1 MRIGILTLPLHTN
14 YGGILQ
20 AYALQTVLERRGQEV
35 EIIDGI
41 KFKTR
46 GFRPLIKYWIA
57 KILVPLKL
65 WKILDI
71 FKMSIYA
78 KTYYTNQFI
87 KKYIHVKQFQN
98 IDSLTE
104 QAVDAIVV
112 GSDQVWRAEFFGEK
126 KFDKAFLSFTKGWKI
141 KRIAYAAS
149 FGSDE
154 WEVGPEMTSK
164 CKEAVSHFDAVSV
177 REKSGIIICK
187 NKLNV
192 KAVQLIDPTLLL
204 KSDDYDALLANRKAE
219 YIPFIMSYIIDSDDT
234 KSEICCKLS
243 TILNMPIVSANSR
256 VEDTSGQNFSLA
268 EQIQPPVEDW
278 LNKIRNADF
287 VITDSFHA
295 CLFSIVYQKQF
306 YVTGNQYRGMARF
319 QSILEMLGLQDRLIY
334 DLNMIDCNNR
344 IDYSK
349 VNSIL
354 KNKINESTAFIHNYL
369 IM

>member
-1 MRIGILTLPLHTN
+1 M
-14 YGGILQ
+14 
-20 AYALQTVLERRGQEV
+20 
-35 EIIDGI
+35 
-41 KFKTR
+41 
-46 GFRPLIKYWIA
+46 
-57 KILVPLKL
+57 
-65 WKILDI
+65 
-71 FKMSIYA
+71 
-78 KTYYTNQFI
+78 
-87 KKYIHVKQFQN
+87 
-98 IDSLTE
+98 
-104 QAVDAIVV
+104 
-112 GSDQVWRAEFFGEK
+112 
-126 KFDKAFLSFTKGWKI
+126 
-141 KRIAYAAS
+141 
-149 FGSDE
+149 
-154 WEVGPEMTSK
+154 
-164 CKEAVSHFDAVSV
+164 
-177 REKSGIIICK
+177 
-187 NKLNV
+187 
-192 KAVQLIDPTLLL
+192 QLIDPTLLL

-234 KSEICCKLS
+234 KSEICSKLS